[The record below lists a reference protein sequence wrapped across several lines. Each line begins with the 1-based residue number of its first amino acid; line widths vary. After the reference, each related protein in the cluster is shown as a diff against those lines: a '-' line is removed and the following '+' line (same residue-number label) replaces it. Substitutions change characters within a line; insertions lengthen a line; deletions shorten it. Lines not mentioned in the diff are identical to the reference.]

1 MPTRNINLTERLDE
15 FVEES
20 VSSGRYSNAS
30 EVIRDGLRLLAHKAE
45 EEAIKLKTLQ
55 KATAA
60 GFDAIAMGH
69 YRDLD
74 TKGLRS
80 HIAAIGRR
88 ASARARKAG

>member
-45 EEAIKLKTLQ
+45 EEAIKLKNLQ

-60 GFDAIAMGH
+60 GFDAIAMGR

-74 TKGLRS
+74 AKSLRG

-88 ASARARKAG
+88 ASAKARKAG